1 MLTNLTAVEI
11 LPDEECI
18 SFASCL
24 TYPIFILKLILLANI
39 NNSTERSMEHYKKNI
54 NTYVVAPEQ
63 VAVLTPSVPGIITS
77 AVDVFHANEAFASS
91 SASPSAHISAVV
103 STPCG
108 ASRRVRGGPPNST
121 PAPHGRAAG
130 LLPTSRSVFSPHTPR
145 SQRHWSAK
153 IPRAGRVRW
162 VAYTRAFVGLPT
174 PTAQRPLRR
183 VLALAAAG
191 QDGGRVGR
199 PPRAPRSFA

>member
-1 MLTNLTAVEI
+1 MHFICI
-11 LPDEECI
+11 LFDLPNI
-18 SFASCL
+18 
-24 TYPIFILKLILLANI
+24 YLKLILLANI
-39 NNSTERSMEHYKKNI
+39 NNATERSMEHYKKNI

-63 VAVLTPSVPGIITS
+63 AAVLTPSVPGIITS

-121 PAPHGRAAG
+121 PAPDGRAAG
-130 LLPTSRSVFSPHTPR
+130 LLPTSRSGFSPHTPR

-162 VAYTRAFVGLPT
+162 VAYTSVRWAAHSHGAAAAPQG
-174 PTAQRPLRR
+174 P
-183 VLALAAAG
+183 AAG
-191 QDGGRVGR
+191 QDGGRVGT
-199 PPRAPRSFA
+199 PPRAPRSSA